1 MRIKKGFTS
10 LEINTGEKNNL
21 KLKIAGIRDRSLTGF
36 TLLEIVIALTIFAIG
51 LVGLLSL
58 FPIAFHSS
66 KRASDL
72 TEATIYA
79 QEKIEELKRDGYD
92 NLPADGTTGNF
103 DSRFSWQIDRT
114 NLSTG
119 LDEIKLTVSWKEGG
133 KSFSEEFVTY
143 IARLNP

>member
-1 MRIKKGFTS
+1 MRMKKGFIA
-10 LEINTGEKNNL
+10 LEINSGRRSNL
-21 KLKIAGIRDRSLTGF
+21 KLKIAGDRSLRGF

-51 LVGLLSL
+51 LVGFLSL
-58 FPIAFHSS
+58 FPVAFHSS

-72 TEATIYA
+72 TEATVYA
-79 QEKIEELKRDGYD
+79 QKKIEELKRDGYD
-92 NLPADGTTGNF
+92 NLPPNGTTGNF

-119 LDEIKLTVSWKEGG
+119 LDEIKLTVIWKEGG
-133 KSFSEEFVTY
+133 KDFSEEFVTY

>member
-1 MRIKKGFTS
+1 MK
-10 LEINTGEKNNL
+10 
-21 KLKIAGIRDRSLTGF
+21 KLKGF
-36 TLLEIVIALTIFAIG
+36 TLLEVVIALTIFAIG

-58 FPIAFHSS
+58 FPVAFHSS

-79 QEKIEELKRDGYD
+79 QKKMEELKRDGYD

-103 DSRFSWQIDRT
+103 DSRFSWRIDRT

-119 LDEIKLTVSWKEGG
+119 LDEIKLTVIWTEGG
-133 KSFSEEFVTY
+133 KHFSEEFVTY